1 MTTVFSICIAFS
13 GSSRLNHVS
22 GVWLTLATDLVEG
35 TFYRPLMSDVGYGGT
50 RFFPLHFTLHAILI
64 KWGLPPLAAG
74 YLLTLFATFLMLS
87 GLLLVLLELSV
98 PRQDL
103 WIFMVLGLAASSSQ
117 LAITTIR
124 GDLLPAAMTLWGL
137 HYCIRLNDV
146 LSKRY
151 LCLASLC
158 FTLAF
163 SAKITTLFGPLAA
176 SYWLLSKGNG
186 KAASRLIIWISL
198 EIMIVLLTIYLG
210 SETRVFTI
218 FSACATGG
226 AKIGHLIYGP
236 VLMVQK
242 MATRDVV
249 CFLTVLV
256 ALALII
262 LFQLWRKPSLAVAS
276 FVATA
281 ITTGMIFASPGTDY
295 NHFLDLYLIAI
306 VVLASSIPGHVLKP
320 WLYLVLVMTGV
331 ITTTMQVGK
340 LHETYRQLDAVRKE
354 LVQLIQNHQQNGNL
368 VLSQDPLLPVMAKQ
382 TPFIM
387 DPFMLRLT
395 REAYPAITEDLWN
408 RIRSQTFSAVILK
421 FDPAT
426 PRGSE
431 LLSKRHFGPQFP
443 EVLLEYYRPHMK
455 PEPGGNYF
463 IYLPRNDSKASESI
477 PPNSLQSLNQQYP
490 HHAY

>member
-1 MTTVFSICIAFS
+1 MTTVFSIRLAFS

-22 GVWLTLATDLVEG
+22 GVWLTLATDLAEG
-35 TFYRPLMSDVGYGGT
+35 TFYRPLIGDFGYGGT

-64 KWGLPPLAAG
+64 KWGLSPLAAG
-74 YLLTLFATFLMLS
+74 YLLTLAATFLMLS

-137 HYCIRLNDV
+137 YYCLRLNDV

-151 LCLASLC
+151 LCLASIC

-176 SYWLLSKGNG
+176 SYWLLRKGNV

-198 EIMIVLLTIYLG
+198 EILVILLTIYLG

-226 AKIGHLIYGP
+226 AEIGHLIYGP

-256 ALALII
+256 AIALVV
-262 LFQLWRKPSLAVAS
+262 LYQLWRNPSLAVAS
-276 FVATA
+276 FMATL
-281 ITTGMIFASPGTDY
+281 ITTGIIFASPGTDY

-306 VVLASSIPGHVLKP
+306 IVLAASIPGNVIKQ
-320 WLYLVLVMTGV
+320 WLYLILVITAV
-331 ITTTMQVGK
+331 ITTSIQMGK
-340 LHETYRQLDAVRKE
+340 LHETYRQLDTVRKE
-354 LVQLIQNHQQNGNL
+354 LVQLIQSHHQDGNL

-382 TPFIM
+382 TPFLM

-395 REAYPAITEDLWN
+395 RQAYPAITEDLWN
-408 RIRSQTFSAVILK
+408 RIRSQAFSVVILK

-455 PEPGGNYF
+455 SVPGDNYF
-463 IYLPRNDSKASESI
+463 IYLPRNDSKTSESI
-477 PPNSLQSLNQQYP
+477 PHNSL
-490 HHAY
+490 